1 MKIQQLS
8 AHEAIASVHSAPQ
21 GLSLAEA
28 ERRLRELGP
37 NLIPEVAHEPPWLRL
52 LKEFVHFFSLIL
64 WVAAGLAFVA
74 EWSAP
79 GQGMAKI
86 GYAIVAV
93 ILVSG
98 VFSFWQEYRVE
109 QTLAVLRKLLPQQVK
124 VLRDGKVIQGSAEQL
139 VPGDLVLLEQG
150 DNIPADCRLV
160 EAFGVRVNNAAVTG
174 ESLPKARD
182 ARPSEVDELIY
193 GKNIVLAGTSMVSG
207 QAKAVVFATGM
218 HTEFGKIAHLTQT
231 AGEAVSP
238 LGKELA
244 HLSRLI
250 ALLAILIGLL
260 FFAIG
265 RMIGVSF
272 WQDFIFAI
280 GIIVAMVPEGL
291 LPTLTLSLVLATQ
304 RMAKRSVLVRY
315 LPSVEALGS
324 ATVICTD
331 KTGTLTQNRM
341 TVKRLFLGAALES
354 PAVVEQSQKFTEIYR
369 RFFLTAR
376 LCHDLKETEEHGSTL
391 FLGDPMEIA
400 LVEMAQRASP
410 RLPTYPRLDE
420 IPFDADRM
428 RLSTVHAMPEGPTLY
443 CKGALESVLP
453 LCSKILADGDTR
465 PLDPEL
471 RAKILAA
478 QETMAEQ
485 GLRVLAFA
493 YRLLEPQW
501 HRDRLE
507 QDLVFTGFV
516 GLEDPPRPEVPE
528 AIRRCRQAGIK
539 VIMVTGDHPHTAKA
553 IAREIGLARSDNPV
567 VITGETLRTLSNIQL
582 MLALDAPEIIF
593 ARVGADQ
600 KMRIVEAL
608 KNKRQIVAATGDG
621 VNDAPALKSAHIGIA
636 MGIAGTDVAK
646 AAADMVLLDDNFAS
660 IVDAVEEG
668 RAVFENIRKFLTY
681 VLVHNVAEL
690 IPYLG
695 FVLFKI
701 PLALTPIQALAIDMG
716 SDSLTALGLGTEKPV
731 PRVMQRPPPLA
742 RREAAELAPGAA
754 RLPVPGADRG
764 RCRHGGV
771 LFRAQSSGLE
781 VWPVLGAPGS
791 TLFAG
796 DHRLL
801 ERHHRDANGER
812 VPVQERHAIDIFN
825 RCFRE
830 LDDYVGRNIGDRSA
844 NTNQLQPL
852 GKFHSRDGTDCKIS
866 VALHHPF
873 RGRHTHPGRIAQ
885 MACARKVG

>member
-1 MKIQQLS
+1 M
-8 AHEAIASVHSAPQ
+8 
-21 GLSLAEA
+21 AEA

-37 NLIPEVAHEPPWLRL
+37 NLVPEVAREPPWLRL

-109 QTLAVLRKLLPQQVK
+109 RTLAVLRKLLPQQVK

-139 VPGDLVLLEQG
+139 VPGDVVLLEQG

-174 ESLPKARD
+174 ESLPKARE
-182 ARPSEVDELIY
+182 AGPSEVDELIY
-193 GKNIVLAGTSMVSG
+193 AKNIVLAGTSMVTG
-207 QAKAVVFATGM
+207 QATAVVFATGV

-250 ALLAILIGLL
+250 AVLAIVIGLL

-265 RMIGVSF
+265 RMVGVSF

-304 RMAKRSVLVRY
+304 RMAKRRVLIRY
-315 LPSVEALGS
+315 LPAVEALGS
-324 ATVICTD
+324 TTVICTD

-341 TVKRLFLGAALES
+341 TVKRLFLGATLE
-354 PAVVEQSQKFTEIYR
+354 PLGAVEQSQKLTALYQ

-376 LCHDLKETEEHGSTL
+376 LCHDLKESEEHGTTRL
-391 FLGDPMEIA
+391 LGDPMEIA
-400 LVEMAQRASP
+400 LVEMAQRALP
-410 RLPTYPRLDE
+410 RLPAYARLDE
-420 IPFDADRM
+420 ISFDADRM

-453 LCSKILADGDTR
+453 LCTKILADGDTR

-471 RAKILAA
+471 REKILAA

-501 HRDRLE
+501 NRDHLE
-507 QDLVFTGFV
+507 EDLVFTGFV

-553 IAREIGLARSDNPV
+553 VAREIGLTSSGNPV
-567 VITGETLRTLSNIQL
+567 VITGDTLRNLSKIQL
-582 MLALDAPEIIF
+582 MLALDTPEIVF

-608 KNKRQIVAATGDG
+608 KSKQQIVAVTGDG

-646 AAADMVLLDDNFAS
+646 EAADMVLLDDNFAS

-731 PRVMQRPPPLA
+731 PRVMQRPPRSQGERLLNSSLALRAYLFLGPIEAAAAMAAFFFVLNRAGWKYGQYLAPQDPLYLQATTACLSAIIVMQIVNVFLCRSVTRSVFSTGVFGNWLIVAGVILEIAVLVLFNYSPWVNDLLGTAPLA
-742 RREAAELAPGAA
+742 GSVWLFIVPFAAGMLILEELRKWLA
-754 RLPVPGADRG
+754 RG
-764 RCRHGGV
+764 
-771 LFRAQSSGLE
+771 QSVES
-781 VWPVLGAPGS
+781 VS
-791 TLFAG
+791 
-796 DHRLL
+796 
-801 ERHHRDANGER
+801 
-812 VPVQERHAIDIFN
+812 
-825 RCFRE
+825 
-830 LDDYVGRNIGDRSA
+830 RS
-844 NTNQLQPL
+844 
-852 GKFHSRDGTDCKIS
+852 DC
-866 VALHHPF
+866 
-873 RGRHTHPGRIAQ
+873 G
-885 MACARKVG
+885 